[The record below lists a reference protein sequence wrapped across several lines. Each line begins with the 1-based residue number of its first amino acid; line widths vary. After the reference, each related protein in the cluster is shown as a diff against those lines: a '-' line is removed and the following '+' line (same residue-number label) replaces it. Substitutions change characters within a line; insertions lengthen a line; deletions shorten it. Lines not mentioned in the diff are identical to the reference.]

1 MRAPSDRFQ
10 SVVGSSATF
19 LQFGGWV
26 GSRRRSSS
34 NLSAAPSALS
44 TSISIQFLI
53 HAEMTNGDSLAI
65 RVHFR
70 RYFWQ

>member
-10 SVVGSSATF
+10 SVVGSSAAF
-19 LQFGGWV
+19 LQFMGWV

-34 NLSAAPSALS
+34 NLSAAPGALS
-44 TSISIQFLI
+44 TIISILNLI
-53 HAEMTNGDSLAI
+53 HVEMKSGDSLAI